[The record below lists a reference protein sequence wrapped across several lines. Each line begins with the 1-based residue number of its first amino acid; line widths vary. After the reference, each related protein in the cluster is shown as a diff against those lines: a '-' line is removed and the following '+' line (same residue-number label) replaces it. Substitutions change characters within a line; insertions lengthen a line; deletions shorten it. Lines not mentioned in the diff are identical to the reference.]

1 MKKWLRYAM
10 LTLMVLFAFSVSAEE
25 AQSIVYFN
33 DGSMVMLPAS
43 LSSDPEKLEEY
54 CNTYF
59 PGRGYSFD
67 ESAGDYDALL
77 SEVWTSARYGEGSRA
92 VGVQLESI
100 GIVES
105 TVTLSGQTL
114 TVPTKYLTFGGN
126 EDASHRIGV
135 VYAPRSGEASL
146 REEEGGSAKVIDKA
160 KTGRIVAVLQYDGGT
175 YTKILYDGVEGYIRT
190 DCLIFFSGEETA
202 LGSGVI
208 HIKGATD
215 GAKTVTLRATAS
227 SSQAKVTA
235 LNTGA
240 AVTVY
245 EKDGDWYAVEAD
257 GWYGYVQDQYLKMD
271 E

>member
-1 MKKWLRYAM
+1 MKNWLRYAM
-10 LTLMVLFAFSVSAEE
+10 LTLLMLFAFSAVAEE

-33 DGSMVMLPAS
+33 DGSMVMIPAS
-43 LSSDPEKLEEY
+43 IASDPAKLADY

-77 SEVWTSARYGEGSRA
+77 SEVWTSAQYGEGSRA
-92 VGVQLESI
+92 VGVQVETI
-100 GIVES
+100 GILES

-126 EDASHRIGV
+126 ENASHRIGV

-146 REEEGGSAKVIDKA
+146 RDTEGGSTIDKA
-160 KTGRIVAVLQYDGGT
+160 KTGRIVAVLEYDGGT

-190 DCLIFFSGEETA
+190 DCLLFFSGAETT
-202 LGSGVI
+202 LGSGTI

-235 LNTGA
+235 LSTGVI
-240 AVTVY
+240 VTVH

-257 GWYGYVQDQYLKMD
+257 GWYGYVQDEYLNMN